1 MPVYKNKNGTYY
13 IRVYVKKFGRSRQ
26 ISRRGFKTK
35 KEAQKEIL
43 LLNLDNN
50 DVQIDMT
57 FNQLYNKYY
66 EYYCL
71 KNKWQSCRRIKSY
84 FENHILP
91 YFKDMKVRKIT
102 SDDYMEWQKLILQK
116 NLCDSF
122 KKGLH
127 GVMVTILNYA
137 MKNYGL
143 EKNIAHDM
151 GGFKKQNI
159 KTKMNWWN
167 YQEYELFMKNI
178 TDIKDRALFAL
189 LYETGARFGEI
200 AALKWIDYDYE
211 FIYIN
216 KTISKE
222 KNKNDEYMI
231 NSPKT
236 YSSNRKIK
244 LSNNVINILN
254 ELKDY
259 NNEYIGFNDNWYIVG
274 GIKPYSHTTATAHK
288 NMYCKIANVKQIKLH
303 EFRHSHVSLLIN
315 KGVPI
320 TNISARLG
328 HSDSSITLS
337 IYSHMLMSDNDPAVD
352 VLNELNS
359 K

>member
-1 MPVYKNKNGTYY
+1 MPVYKDKNGTFY
-13 IRVYVKKFGRSRQ
+13 IRVYVKKFGRSKQ
-26 ISRRGFKTK
+26 ICRRGFKTK
-35 KEAQKEIL
+35 REAQKEIL
-43 LLNLDNN
+43 LLSIDNN
-50 DVQIDMT
+50 NTEIDIT
-57 FNQLYNKYY
+57 FNKLFNKYY

-91 YFKDMKVRKIT
+91 YFGNMKVRKIM
-102 SDDYMEWQKLILQK
+102 SEDYMEWQKIILAK
-116 NLCDSF
+116 NMCDSY

-127 GVMVTILNYA
+127 GAMVTILNYA

-143 EKNIAHDM
+143 DKNIAHDI

-167 YQEYELFMKNI
+167 YEEYELFMKEI
-178 TDIKDRALFAL
+178 TDIRDKALFAL

-200 AALKWIDYDYE
+200 TALRWTDYDNE

-222 KNKNDEYMI
+222 KNKDNEYI
-231 NSPKT
+231 TNTPKT
-236 YSSNRKIK
+236 NSSNRKIK

-254 ELKDY
+254 QLKRYD
-259 NNEYIGFNDNWYIVG
+259 NDYIGFSDDWYIVG
-274 GIKPYSHTTATAHK
+274 GLKPYSHTTATVHK
-288 NMYCKIANVKQIKLH
+288 NMYCKMAMVKQIKLH

-328 HSDSSITLS
+328 HSDSSITLG